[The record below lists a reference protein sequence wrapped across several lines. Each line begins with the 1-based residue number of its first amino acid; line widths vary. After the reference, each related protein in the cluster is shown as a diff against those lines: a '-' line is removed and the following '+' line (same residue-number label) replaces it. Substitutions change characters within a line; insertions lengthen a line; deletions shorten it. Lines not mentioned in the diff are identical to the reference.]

1 MALAEVETNNKL
13 AVLNDNVEKTKIIE
27 FQNNITTLANV
38 PNNTIAKQIK
48 PKLNVKTDATKV
60 LTRAELVSKFLAIKE
75 EIDENLAKNTTPE
88 AIEIFQILMMM
99 LGEMKNSNDEQNKLW
114 QEVSNLYQKQKEF
127 FDAYKPLTSAGVQ
140 RQIADIN
147 YINPQDFKSKIYAP
161 YIWTKGI
168 FTPEMQDKIDA
179 KIYIQNIKDTNPD
192 DTDLQQLNIVKTYA
206 IYDRFADVD
215 VDELKAKYK
224 TFVIKPTLQAD
235 GKGIFRVNENDVYM
249 CQEYVNKTIDF
260 QTMKQK
266 IKEIGG
272 FYYSIGTNKIGRFDS
287 RYKQR
292 GKPSRIIVEENIM
305 NDKNTHCDETPYR
318 FYCADGKVVCC
329 RLKFWMYGIE
339 SFANTKKEAFLDK
352 DKNEF
357 VGLKPIYQM
366 TEQQRQDAK
375 RLSCSQK
382 NYETMW
388 RLAEKL
394 SKGFPHIRVD
404 LLCLKNKNGKEVI
417 YFNELQ
423 PTTNA
428 ETQRWLDRMLPQ
440 TQQKYADLIDLSVV
454 QDENLEFF
462 GKLLKQRLLAR

>member
-1 MALAEVETNNKL
+1 MALAEIENNTKL
-13 AVLNDNVEKTKIIE
+13 VSFDDKAEKTKIIE
-27 FQNNITTLANV
+27 FQNQTTTIATKPNVGVSTKAITTTNV
-38 PNNTIAKQIK
+38 
-48 PKLNVKTDATKV
+48 VATKT
-60 LTRAELVSKFLAIKE
+60 LTRSEQVAKFLAVKK
-75 EIDENLAKNTTPE
+75 EIDDDIAKNATPE
-88 AIEIFQILMMM
+88 AIEIFQTLMLM
-99 LGEMKNSNDEQNKLW
+99 LGKIKKTNQEQNKLW
-114 QEVSNLYQKQKEF
+114 QEVSTLYQKQKEF
-127 FDAYKPLTSAGVQ
+127 FEAYKPLVSSGVQ

-168 FTPEMQDKIDA
+168 FTPEMQDKIDV
-179 KIYIQNIKDTNPD
+179 KTYIQDIKDANPN
-192 DTDLQQLNIVKTYA
+192 DTDLQQLNIVKTYET
-206 IYDRFADVD
+206 YGKFADVD
-215 VDELKAKYK
+215 IDALREKYK

-266 IKEIGG
+266 IKEIGS
-272 FYYSIGTNKIGRFDS
+272 FYYSIGTNKFGGFDS
-287 RYKQR
+287 RYKQYK
-292 GKPSRIIVEENIM
+292 KPSRIIVEENIM
-305 NDKNTHCDETPYR
+305 NDNNTHCDETPYR

-366 TEQQRQDAK
+366 TEQQRKDAK
-375 RLSCSQK
+375 RLSCSQE

-404 LLCLKNKNGKEVI
+404 LLCLKNKEGKEVI

-428 ETQRWLDRMLPQ
+428 ETQRWLDRMLPE
-440 TQQKYADLIDLSVV
+440 TQQKYADLIDLSSVP
-454 QDENLEFF
+454 DENLEFF
-462 GKLLKQRLLAR
+462 GKLLKQRFLAR

>member
-1 MALAEVETNNKL
+1 MALAEIENNTKL
-13 AVLNDNVEKTKIIE
+13 VSFDDKAEKTKIIE
-27 FQNNITTLANV
+27 FQNQTTTIATKPNVGVSTKAITTTNV
-38 PNNTIAKQIK
+38 
-48 PKLNVKTDATKV
+48 VATKT
-60 LTRAELVSKFLAIKE
+60 LTRSEQVAKFLAVKK
-75 EIDENLAKNTTPE
+75 EIDDDIAKNATPE
-88 AIEIFQILMMM
+88 AIEIFQTLMLM
-99 LGEMKNSNDEQNKLW
+99 LGKIKKTNQEQNKLW
-114 QEVSNLYQKQKEF
+114 QEISNLYQKQKEF
-127 FDAYKPLTSAGVQ
+127 FEAYKPLTSAGVQ

-147 YINPQDFKSKIYAP
+147 YINPQNFNSKIYAP
-161 YIWTKGI
+161 YVWTKGI
-168 FTPEMQDKIDA
+168 FTPEMQDKIDV
-179 KIYIQNIKDTNPD
+179 KTYIQDIKDANPN
-192 DTDLQQLNIVKTYA
+192 DTDLQQLNIVKTYET
-206 IYDRFADVD
+206 YGKFADVD

-266 IKEIGG
+266 LKETSG
-272 FYYSIGTNKIGRFDS
+272 YYSNIGINKVGSFDS
-287 RYKQR
+287 RYKQYK
-292 GKPSRIIVEENIM
+292 KPSRILVEENIM

-352 DKNEF
+352 NKNEF
-357 VGLKPIYQM
+357 AGLKPIYQM

-394 SKGFPHIRVD
+394 SIGFPHIRVD
-404 LLCLKNKNGKEVI
+404 LLCLKNKEGKEVI

-428 ETQRWLDRMLPQ
+428 ETQRWLERMLLE
-440 TQQKYADLIDLSVV
+440 TQQKYADSIDLSVV
-454 QDENLEFF
+454 PDEKLEFF
-462 GKLLKQRLLAR
+462 GKLLKQRLLAE